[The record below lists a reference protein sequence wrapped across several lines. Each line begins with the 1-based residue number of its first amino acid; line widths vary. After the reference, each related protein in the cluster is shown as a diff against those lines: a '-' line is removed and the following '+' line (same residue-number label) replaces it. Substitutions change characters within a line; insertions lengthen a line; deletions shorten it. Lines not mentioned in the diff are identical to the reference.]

1 MGIKHFFT
9 WFRTNFG
16 ENIKILNYNQSLE
29 QITTEEKK
37 DSLDIDNLMIDMN
50 GLFHTSAQ
58 KIYKYGEFKQR
69 ERLLGNT
76 AKINFIEAQTKVF
89 EDICARLEKIMK
101 LIKTIAE
108 K

>member
-58 KIYKYGEFKQR
+58 KIYKYG
-69 ERLLGNT
+69 
-76 AKINFIEAQTKVF
+76 
-89 EDICARLEKIMK
+89 
-101 LIKTIAE
+101 
-108 K
+108 